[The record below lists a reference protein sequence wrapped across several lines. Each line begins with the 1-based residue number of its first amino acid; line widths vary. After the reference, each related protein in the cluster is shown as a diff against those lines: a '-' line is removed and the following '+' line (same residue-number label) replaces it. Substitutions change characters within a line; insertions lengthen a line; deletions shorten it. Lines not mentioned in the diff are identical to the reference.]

1 VTETDSQPG
10 APRATRPPPAARRTR
25 DAILGAAALLLL
37 VASVGVT
44 WVFLKG
50 GFQKGDR
57 VDAIFSGDGVGQQL
71 SVGGDVKIKGVLVG
85 RISGFR
91 LSSDGD
97 AVVQMRLDSD
107 LELPATTRAD
117 IRSKTVFGEKWVAL
131 FPPEDD
137 AGPLLQSGSVIPDS
151 QTDEPVEL
159 EEALQLGHELLA
171 GVPTS
176 DLAAVFRSLAEGFTG
191 RTRDARRAI
200 DQGLRALRAVNARG
214 PELDLALRQLN
225 EFSAWLDDNDTT
237 LLDFLES
244 FDEANRALVGAAP
257 QFTSSLESLPVFFDD
272 LTAFQIRTEK
282 DLGRLVERGATMAQ
296 ILEANSAEL
305 TDIVVELQPFATVW
319 NSGLKQ
325 PCRGLY
331 ESDMTCWQIYQ
342 LPGQVSRGLYGRGQG
357 PQSDDAADPLSA
369 VPQADPGR
377 AFERFRKL
385 LDRHGKGEVDSQ
397 LARLLWAPMRETGAD
412 PYEVTP

>member
-1 VTETDSQPG
+1 M
-10 APRATRPPPAARRTR
+10 
-25 DAILGAAALLLL
+25 
-37 VASVGVT
+37 GVT
-44 WVFLKG
+44 WIFLKG
-50 GFQKGDR
+50 GFEGG
-57 VDAIFSGDGVGQQL
+57 VPVEAVFSSPGVGQQL

-85 RISGFR
+85 RISGFD
-91 LSSDGD
+91 LDSDGN
-97 AVVQMRLDSD
+97 AIVEMRLDAD
-107 LELPATTRAD
+107 LELPASTRAD

-131 FPPEDD
+131 FPTDD
-137 AGPLLQSGSVIPDS
+137 TGPVLEAGSVIPDS

-159 EEALQLGHELLA
+159 EQALQLGHELLS

-200 DQGLRALRAVNARG
+200 DKGLKALRAVNARG

-237 LLDFLES
+237 LLSFMES
-244 FDEANRALVGAAP
+244 FDDANRALVGAAP

-272 LTAFQIRTEK
+272 LTAFQLRTED
-282 DLGRLVERGATMAQ
+282 DLGRLVEKGATMAQ

-305 TDIVVELQPFATVW
+305 TDIVVQLEPFATVW

-325 PCRGLY
+325 PCAGLY
-331 ESDMTCWQIYQ
+331 ESDLTCWQVYQ
-342 LPGQVSRGLYGRGQG
+342 LPGNHSRGLYGRGQG

-369 VPQADPGR
+369 VPQGDRTR
-377 AFERFRKL
+377 AFQRFQKL
-385 LDRHGKGEVDSQ
+385 LDKHGRGEAGSP
-397 LARLLWAPMRETGAD
+397 LAALLWAPMSEDEA
-412 PYEVTP
+412 PAAEAAP

>member
-1 VTETDSQPG
+1 LAG
-10 APRATRPPPAARRTR
+10 A
-25 DAILGAAALLLL
+25 IGA
-37 VASVGVT
+37 T

-50 GFQKGDR
+50 GFEGGVP
-57 VDAIFSGDGVGQQL
+57 VDAVFSSPGVGQQL

-85 RISGFR
+85 RIAGFH
-91 LSSDGD
+91 LDADGN
-97 AVVQMRLDSD
+97 AVVEMRLDSD
-107 LELPATTRAD
+107 LDLPASTHAD

-131 FPPEDD
+131 FPPDDD
-137 AGPLLQSGSVIPDS
+137 AGPLLEAGSVIPDS

-159 EEALQLGHELLA
+159 EQALQLGHELLA

-200 DQGLRALRAVNARG
+200 DKGLKALRAVNARG

-225 EFSAWLDDNDTT
+225 EFSAWLDENDTT
-237 LLDFLES
+237 LLSFMES
-244 FDEANRALVGAAP
+244 FDDANRALVGAAP

-272 LTAFQIRTEK
+272 LTAFQLRTED

-305 TDIVVELQPFATVW
+305 TDIVVQLEPFATVW
-319 NSGLKQ
+319 NSGLRQ
-325 PCRGLY
+325 PCAGLF

-342 LPGQVSRGLYGRGQG
+342 LPGQQSRGLYGRGQG

-369 VPQADPGR
+369 VPQADPTR
-377 AFERFRKL
+377 AFERFQKL
-385 LDRHGKGEVDSQ
+385 LDRHGRGEVDSQ
-397 LARLLWAPMRETGAD
+397 LAQVLWAPMSDDAEDGTATEAA
-412 PYEVTP
+412 P